1 MKGFDEPS
9 VRHRVSVDGNAICM
23 NYSRRRRFFSTL
35 RGRTRANRRQ
45 HSIIPFVLLHWTR
58 SWELAGSCACTI
70 VIPGSPRIHYL
81 PSLLP
86 VRTYHPLL
94 LLFLFYFFY
103 FILLHRS
110 RARIDANKASKEF
123 LRSRGRIYAANE
135 SDLLVFFFFFFSLHE
150 EWIRASRDKCA
161 CKIFRMEIWTSKSL
175 RCKIFKRS
183 NDSGI

>member
-86 VRTYHPLL
+86 VRTTPSSSSS
-94 LLFLFYFFY
+94 FSFFY

-123 LRSRGRIYAANE
+123 LRSRGRICAANE
-135 SDLLVFFFFFFSLHE
+135 SNLLVFFFFFSLHE

-175 RCKIFKRS
+175 RCKTFKRS

>member
-135 SDLLVFFFFFFSLHE
+135 SDLLVFFLFFFFFT
-150 EWIRASRDKCA
+150 SRG
-161 CKIFRMEIWTSKSL
+161 M
-175 RCKIFKRS
+175 
-183 NDSGI
+183 N